1 MPSDAIELRSKL
13 STNDIARIFQSTLNG
28 RKVEFDSISDAT
40 NPFANLEVR
49 PDFSVVASNE
59 KSIGSWAVQ
68 LYIYDENTSRRV
80 ELHAVYHSMLNR
92 AWSGTKNTYSKS
104 AGVKNAQSVVAE
116 LRRSDPSLI
125 DT

>member
-49 PDFSVVASNE
+49 PDFSVVASHE

-80 ELHAVYHSMLNR
+80 ELHPVYHSMLNR

-116 LRRSDPSLI
+116 LRRADPSLI
-125 DT
+125 DA